1 MKYNDMKAK
10 SAMKMKGSGGE
21 QEETR
26 PIAGALKGGMFKSN
40 AIAGIP
46 DDDFEGMTA
55 EEKDKKILDFNN

>member
-10 SAMKMKGSGGE
+10 GAAKKSGAE
-21 QEETR
+21 LEETR
-26 PIAGALKGGMFKSN
+26 PIAGALKGQMFKGN
-40 AIAGIP
+40 AMGAIP